1 MLPLL
6 MICFVW
12 HLQAC
17 DGTTMLWDYNA
28 VLRII
33 HASRAV
39 VAVICAHDH
48 DGGYH
53 RDAAGV
59 HHLTLRSPLNRG
71 AAGSAFGAVSVG
83 GGIAWHTICATS
95 TALASELPTLTIH

>member
-1 MLPLL
+1 
-6 MICFVW
+6 
-12 HLQAC
+12 
-17 DGTTMLWDYNA
+17 MLWDYDA

-71 AAGSAFGAVSVG
+71 AAGSAFGAVSERVCLG
-83 GGIAWHTICATS
+83 GGHLMVYNMCDEHDGGFGTTYAVCPLYLH
-95 TALASELPTLTIH
+95 ELHSPL